1 MENSEVKSKRT
12 PLRKRAIFILPN
24 LFTTASLFFGFM
36 SVLYSVTSYPET
48 AAYCIFISAILDGFD
63 GKVARLTGTESEFGV
78 QYDSLA
84 DLIGFGMAPAILI
97 WTSILPKDPAY
108 ANLSSGIAFIFL
120 ACVALRLARFNVQ
133 ANVENPQKRFFIGL
147 PSPAAGC
154 TLAGYILFLPFFPE
168 FVSLEM
174 KHLLALVLP
183 ILVAL
188 LMVSRVR
195 YFSFKEFDWVK
206 KHPFQVLVLAI
217 FLLVLIF
224 SKPREI
230 IFPCLFL
237 YIFSGILYTFV
248 YAPLRSRKTKK
259 VINKE
264 KENMN

>member
-1 MENSEVKSKRT
+1 MENSELKPKKT
-12 PLRKRAIFILPN
+12 ALRKRAIFILPN

-36 SVLYSVTSYPET
+36 SVLYSVTSFAET

-63 GKVARLTGTESEFGV
+63 GKVARLTGTESDFGV

-84 DLIGFGMAPAILI
+84 DLIAFGMSPAILV

-120 ACVALRLARFNVQ
+120 ACAALRLARFNVQ
-133 ANVENPQKRFFIGL
+133 AAAENPQKRFFIGL

-154 TLAGYILFLPFFPE
+154 VLASYILFLPYFPD

-174 KHLLALVLP
+174 KHLLAIILP
-183 ILVAL
+183 ILTGL

-195 YFSFKEFDWVK
+195 YFSFKEFDWIK
-206 KHPFQVLVLAI
+206 KHPFQVLVVAI
-217 FLLVLIF
+217 FLLVLVF

-230 IFPCLFL
+230 IFPVLFI
-237 YIFSGILYTFV
+237 YILSGILYTSIF
-248 YAPLRSRKTKK
+248 APLRSRKAKK

-264 KENMN
+264 KEI